1 MYLCPL
7 KYNIRHKDMKVLI
20 VNGSQHK
27 TGCTHTAL
35 MEVAKELEKAGIEGP
50 YVLCPHYV
58 HDYEYE
64 KISKEI
70 RNLLK
75 KMY

>member
-35 MEVAKELEKAGIEGP
+35 MEVAKELEKAGIETEEFWCGN
-50 YVLCPHYV
+50 
-58 HDYEYE
+58 
-64 KISKEI
+64 KAI
-70 RNLLK
+70 
-75 KMY
+75 MYRLRKVRTEFQMLEL